1 MGRHRDTRQ
10 TRGHQTDKQ
19 TQRHQIDTR
28 TLGKLGHGNTQMH
41 SDTSDT
47 LNIWTF
53 NLSNLD
59 TGTLRLFLQW
69 GTVTQTRNVLPKIS
83 MKFFTDRKH
92 FLKTSSNLLR
102 GLFARPW
109 TGAELTAATP
119 DRLCIVCAGEI
130 LQ

>member
-1 MGRHRDTRQ
+1 MGDTRQ

-19 TQRHQIDTR
+19 TQGHQTDTR

>member
-1 MGRHRDTRQ
+1 MGTDMGTPDRQRDTRR
-10 TRGHQTDKQ
+10 TRGHSEN
-19 TQRHQIDTR
+19 
-28 TLGKLGHGNTQMH
+28 L
-41 SDTSDT
+41 DT

-69 GTVTQTRNVLPKIS
+69 GTVIQTRNVLPKIS

-92 FLKTSSNLLR
+92 FLKTSSCSRGLGRVQSLLLR
-102 GLFARPW
+102 LQTDYA
-109 TGAELTAATP
+109 
-119 DRLCIVCAGEI
+119 LCVQEI